1 MRTADENNRSLS
13 GSDSG
18 MTDTH
23 LHHSTPAGRADFWFA
38 RWALRLMDGLTG
50 ATLGALFY
58 GGWGVFANSAHGAAI
73 AVRAG
78 CAQGAM
84 SFVVTLTG
92 VTLMRRL
99 YGRSGHPLTRGARAA
114 LGALAVIY
122 SLIVG
127 VHLLVGTPE
136 ILLTLAPGLPITI
149 GFCLIFT
156 ASLIRLDDP
165 AAPPAVATRPVL

>member
-1 MRTADENNRSLS
+1 M
-13 GSDSG
+13 
-18 MTDTH
+18 
-23 LHHSTPAGRADFWFA
+23 
-38 RWALRLMDGLTG
+38 
-50 ATLGALFY
+50 
-58 GGWGVFANSAHGAAI
+58 
-73 AVRAG
+73 
-78 CAQGAM
+78 
-84 SFVVTLTG
+84 
-92 VTLMRRL
+92 
-99 YGRSGHPLTRGARAA
+99 
-114 LGALAVIY
+114 IY

>member
-78 CAQGAM
+78 CAPASWMQGSRQDGECM
-84 SFVVTLTG
+84 MVGPS
-92 VTLMRRL
+92 
-99 YGRSGHPLTRGARAA
+99 
-114 LGALAVIY
+114 GALRK
-122 SLIVG
+122 SLLRNSKV
-127 VHLLVGTPE
+127 
-136 ILLTLAPGLPITI
+136 
-149 GFCLIFT
+149 
-156 ASLIRLDDP
+156 
-165 AAPPAVATRPVL
+165 